1 MERYVRRFLT
11 ELLRKLIRSDTTFQ
25 KLKDVVLFK
34 FIIFAGVLVNKYD
47 KNLNVF
53 NGTINAIQL
62 KGYDAGRP
70 CFI

>member
-53 NGTINAIQL
+53 NGTRLRQ
-62 KGYDAGRP
+62 
-70 CFI
+70 

>member
-1 MERYVRRFLT
+1 VRRFLT

-34 FIIFAGVLVNKYD
+34 FIIFVGVLVNKYD

-53 NGTINAIQL
+53 NGTRLRQ
-62 KGYDAGRP
+62 
-70 CFI
+70 